1 MKIAV
6 LAKKG
11 GVGKSAV
18 SVLLY
23 EAFRQAGKTVFIDDW
38 DTQGTSTK
46 AMSRIDGQPFADDRR
61 NVDITILDTPP
72 SLEHTATATA
82 VRNADIV
89 LVVTTPA
96 PVDIWEAEEAVQF
109 ARAKNATAV
118 IRVAVNKYRE
128 RTLLGRVLNDN
139 LKDIKAPYLPI
150 MLTTRECY
158 QHVFALGWKALDSAA
173 REEVLQFAVSLLSL
187 K

>member
-1 MKIAV
+1 MNIAV

-18 SVLLY
+18 SVLLH
-23 EAFRQAGKTVFIDDW
+23 EAFRQAGKTVSIEDW
-38 DTQGTSTK
+38 DAQGTSTK
-46 AMSRIDGQPFADDRR
+46 ALQRLNDQSPPAK
-61 NVDITILDTPP
+61 NVDIRIFDTPP
-72 SLEHTATATA
+72 NLEHIATATA

-109 ARAKNATAV
+109 ARSKNSKAHVWIV
-118 IRVAVNKYRE
+118 INKYRK
-128 RTLLGRVLNDN
+128 RTLLGGVMEDNMKTLN
-139 LKDIKAPYLPI
+139 APYLPT
-150 MLTTRECY
+150 MLTARECY
-158 QHVFALGWKALDSAA
+158 QHVFALGWKALDNSA
-173 REEVLQFAVSLLSL
+173 REEVLHFAVNLLSI

>member
-38 DTQGTSTK
+38 DSQGTSTK
-46 AMSRIDGQPFADDRR
+46 AMSRRYGQGSPTDRR

-109 ARAKNATAV
+109 ARAKNSKAHVWIA
-118 IRVAVNKYRE
+118 INKYRT
-128 RTLLGRVLNDN
+128 RTLLGGVMEDN
-139 LKDIKAPYLPI
+139 MK
-150 MLTTRECY
+150 
-158 QHVFALGWKALDSAA
+158 
-173 REEVLQFAVSLLSL
+173 
-187 K
+187 